1 MIEIIPAIMPKSFD
15 DLHEDMSLVTGF
27 VPMVQIDVMDG
38 VFVQNKSWPYMQ
50 KNGAAQNAGASP
62 DPDFDEI
69 IKEEA
74 AFPYWEEL
82 DFEADLMV
90 ANPIDVAQDWI
101 TAGAKRLIIH
111 IESFKTPADAVMAFQ
126 QLKKQLPIKDSF
138 LYTEIGVAL
147 NPSTPNEAIEPL
159 MEYVDFVQFMGI
171 EKIGYQGQP
180 FDERVIEKISSL
192 RAARPN
198 VTISVDGS
206 VNIETAPRLIAAGAN
221 RLAIGS
227 AIFESEDIAVTI
239 EKFFAL
245 AGREGGEEN

>member
-1 MIEIIPAIMPKSFD
+1 LPGPRWSRLARRSFLLCD
-15 DLHEDMSLVTGF
+15 D
-27 VPMVQIDVMDG
+27 
-38 VFVQNKSWPYMQ
+38 
-50 KNGAAQNAGASP
+50 AQNAGASP

-192 RAARPN
+192 RAVADAGMQKNIPRNARH
-198 VTISVDGS
+198 
-206 VNIETAPRLIAAGAN
+206 APKRKHDLLKIRAKHFF
-221 RLAIGS
+221 S
-227 AIFESEDIAVTI
+227 DFEVRDN
-239 EKFFAL
+239 AL
-245 AGREGGEEN
+245 N